1 MYGWMSDEVDESDG
15 VMYSL
20 DEARWKG
27 SRLLQEHEMLLIAV
41 PWTADLELTS
51 VSELLW
57 LAAVRSQ

>member
-41 PWTADLELTS
+41 P
-51 VSELLW
+51 
-57 LAAVRSQ
+57 